1 MPSADKPIQLL
12 ERFLQQKQD
21 FVFPLEPQSV
31 ELFLTGFRAAC
42 VACGLDVPRKLKQ
55 QVLERRGW
63 KFSASGPL
71 PQMRDKG
78 MKDDAIMDE
87 LIKIEIDQL
96 RQINDKSPA
105 PKPVPAAPAQAAP
118 VASKAAAPAEPPA
131 KAGKWWRFGS

>member
-12 ERFLQQKQD
+12 ERFQQQKQD

-63 KFSASGPL
+63 KFSASGPA

-78 MKDDAIMDE
+78 MKDEAIMDE
-87 LIKIEIDQL
+87 LIRIEIEQL
-96 RQINDKSPA
+96 RLVGDKVPA
-105 PKPVPAAPAQAAP
+105 SKAPAAAPQAAPAAAPAQK
-118 VASKAAAPAEPPA
+118 V
-131 KAGKWWRFGS
+131 GKWWWPGSGG